1 LKPKER
7 QKQHD
12 TDFLSWLTTSQGRR
26 LYVRLITQAGL
37 WSSSYVE
44 SPTGTAYNEGRRSVA
59 LALLTEAQRVCP
71 ELHATALREQLN
83 AAAVEAAAPVPVAQE
98 E

>member
-1 LKPKER
+1 VKPKER
-7 QKQHD
+7 QKQND
-12 TDFLSWLTTSQGRR
+12 ADFISWLTTSQGRR
-26 LYVRLITQAGL
+26 LYVRIITQAGL

-44 SPTGTAYNEGRRSVA
+44 SPTGTAYNEGRRGVA

-83 AAAVEAAAPVPVAQE
+83 MAAIEATTPTIQE